1 MTNTTEVTCA
11 CGDKVMDLFERGHP
25 VSGELW
31 AQVKQEY
38 AQAFSAYDLALRR
51 VAINGGEPNP
61 PLAFRTARAAEVM
74 WCLRDYHTAEG
85 CADILYATRLAG
97 APLNPAAAVA

>member
-1 MTNTTEVTCA
+1 
-11 CGDKVMDLFERGHP
+11 MDLFGRGKP
-25 VSGELW
+25 VSDELW

-38 AQAFSAYDLALRR
+38 AQAFSAYDLAVRG

-61 PLAFRTARAAEVM
+61 PLAFRTARAAEVV
-74 WCLRDYHTAEG
+74 WCLRDYASAEG
-85 CADILYATRLAG
+85 FVDILYATRLAG